1 MSEVRDYEVVQE
13 CLKGNVQ
20 EYEKIV
26 DRYQKILFNTTL
38 NMVNDYD
45 DAQDITQAVFIKA
58 FENLKNYKPEF
69 RFYSWIYRIMINE
82 TLNWKK
88 KNQTYSEL
96 DQNIVSSSK
105 NPEEQFL
112 SNRLSEKVQDA
123 VANLMIDHRVIIV
136 LKHFVALPYSDIS
149 YILDIPEK
157 TVKSRLFSARQKLSV
172 ILSSSEL
179 N

>member
-1 MSEVRDYEVVQE
+1 
-13 CLKGNVQ
+13 
-20 EYEKIV
+20 
-26 DRYQKILFNTTL
+26 
-38 NMVNDYD
+38 MVNDYD

-123 VANLMIDHRVIIV
+123 VADLMIDHRVVIV